1 MNKAR
6 CRRRL
11 RLACAV
17 SAVTSPCSPIVNR
30 RDRPYLLPVPREVIA
45 PPAWHCAHAEAGK
58 PFIVP
63 NHWAISLRQT
73 FDGSFHYPGAVRAGS
88 LFVNR
93 SGHSFL
99 RRLNGLWTT
108 NDGTPGCNKPARYF
122 GFPRPRR
129 LGRLFAFLF
138 SACRAVALI
147 VNRFAVHPA
156 CTQAKCN
163 RIRKAPKPRA

>member
-1 MNKAR
+1 
-6 CRRRL
+6 
-11 RLACAV
+11 
-17 SAVTSPCSPIVNR
+17 VNR

-73 FDGSFHYPGAVRAGS
+73 FDGSFHYPDAVRAGS

-108 NDGTPGCNKPARYF
+108 NDGTHLDATNLPVTL
-122 GFPRPRR
+122 GFHAPD
-129 LGRLFAFLF
+129 GSDGF
-138 SACRAVALI
+138 SPFYSRHV
-147 VNRFAVHPA
+147 VPWR
-156 CTQAKCN
+156 
-163 RIRKAPKPRA
+163 